1 MDRPGQHRLIPTT
14 RVLASAADQVAAA
27 RLLCIDVRSAEASS
41 PSSTLLSRRG
51 GWASTGGESAPLPA
65 NLVSHEV
72 DEARAASVRL
82 GPCGPFPDAR
92 ILRVLERRWLHY
104 AFVST
109 DGSLALVANV
119 ARLGLG
125 DDSPTGQRTTS
136 ILLLHERGH
145 GWSAS
150 QYNARTHEPLWS
162 SFRNP
167 HPHGATSRFELGATS
182 AGPAVKLKLNRTS
195 RACTSQSA
203 PFRSAPLDA
212 DQHLRWQAETG
223 VVARGD
229 WTFGTRAHADVQAI
243 GYHERVRGYWG
254 WPELG
259 GWVFGFANDPAHG
272 ANGSPRFAVVFTL
285 IQPLAP
291 RSAATASVMLWRD
304 GRLARHFP
312 RRRVSVAMRGE
323 LDQSYVMQVPAQAR
337 LFGTPPMRTIPRR
350 LVIAAGM
357 GEDELVLD
365 FCCENAARVVV
376 PSETGIDPFSV
387 HEVLGAVQIN
397 GRVAG
402 YPVDFQTQGIV
413 EFAGGASVD

>member
-1 MDRPGQHRLIPTT
+1 M
-14 RVLASAADQVAAA
+14 
-27 RLLCIDVRSAEASS
+27 
-41 PSSTLLSRRG
+41 
-51 GWASTGGESAPLPA
+51 PA
-65 NLVSHEV
+65 NLVTHDA
-72 DEARAASVRL
+72 DEAQARGGRL
-82 GPCGPFPDAR
+82 GPRGPFPDAR
-92 ILRVLERRWLHY
+92 IRRVLERRWLHY

-125 DDSPTGQRTTS
+125 HDAATGQRTTS
-136 ILLLHERGH
+136 ILLLHERDH

-162 SFRNP
+162 SFRKP
-167 HPHGATSRFELGATS
+167 HPHGVPSRFELAATS
-182 AGPAVKLKLNRTS
+182 AGPALKLTLSRTS

-203 PFRSAPLDA
+203 PFRSAPLAA

-223 VVARGD
+223 VVACGD
-229 WTFGTRAHADVQAI
+229 ITVGTRTHADVRAI

-259 GWVFGFANDPAHG
+259 GWVFGFANDQAQS

-291 RSAATASVMLWRD
+291 DAAATASVMLWRD

-312 RRRVSVAMRGE
+312 RRRVSVAIRGE
-323 LDQSYVMQVPAQAR
+323 LDQSHVTQVPAQAR

-357 GEDELVLD
+357 GDDELVLD
-365 FCCENAARVVV
+365 FCCESAARIVV

-397 GRVAG
+397 GRIG
-402 YPVDFQTQGIV
+402 RRPVDFQTRGIV
-413 EFAGGASVD
+413 EFAGGASAD